1 MAPPV
6 SVVKLNAASILREAE
21 AARRLDELAT
31 VMQEEPLEEARRI
44 AELAAQ
50 SAAQA
55 ELVSRRRLE
64 AHQSEEALARLREE
78 AKHRNAVLVAAVRAE
93 RKATLDR
100 LHQQRE
106 AAETEARYARE
117 QVSARC
123 PGAVC
128 PVDRQCCVVLT
139 P

>member
-6 SVVKLNAASILREAE
+6 AVVKLNAASILREAE

-78 AKHRNAVLVAAVRAE
+78 AKQRNAALVAAVRAE

-106 AAETEARYARE
+106 AAETEARHARE

>member
-78 AKHRNAVLVAAVRAE
+78 AKQRNAVLVAAVRAE